1 MWYQPIDRHM
11 RCNDHWIWQYQLLHL
26 PKYWKPKKA
35 RQSHFWLI
43 SKCWPSSD
51 QITFFRPF
59 SLENGSNNHKH
70 LVQKTTWK
78 QYRNKPYGYANQ
90 NTQYQLYKVTHCLG
104 GMYFL
109 IFSSTSPLTSSFWS
123 LRMSTIQIFPYLV
136 SVCIQS
142 HLVMKH
148 IPSMSNI
155 DCLDRR
161 VWFIISFWNVLLSQL
176 PLKRLDSNKKGGNI
190 N

>member
-1 MWYQPIDRHM
+1 MIIEFGNINCYICQNIENQKRQDKATFGWSQNVGPHPTK
-11 RCNDHWIWQYQLLHL
+11 LL
-26 PKYWKPKKA
+26 
-35 RQSHFWLI
+35 
-43 SKCWPSSD
+43 
-51 QITFFRPF
+51 FFRPF
-59 SLENGSNNHKH
+59 SWENGSNNHKH